1 MSLRIRGKETIV
13 RFAID
18 GVAKTDGSWV
28 KLKDFRITPRTE
40 LVETDYLGE
49 SETDLDSIHNG
60 FDFSFNMDHEDAAA
74 LEFLRDLCD
83 RSAAG
88 QRPQQVTMTV
98 IYNYRQRATVKAQTF
113 QDVFL
118 KVDDVNLGGRT
129 EVVSTAFSGKCKK
142 HVLVNAG

>member
-18 GVAKTDGSWV
+18 GIAKTSGSFV
-28 KLKDFRITPRTE
+28 KLKDFKITPRTE
-40 LVETDYLGE
+40 IKETDYLGE
-49 SETDLDSIHNG
+49 QQTDLDIIHNG
-60 FDFSFNMDHEDAAA
+60 FDFSFTMDHEDSAA
-74 LEFLRDLCD
+74 LDFLKTLCD
-83 RSAAG
+83 NDAAG
-88 QRPQQVTMTV
+88 LRPQQVTMTV
-98 IYNYRQRATVKAQTF
+98 IYNYRERASVKAETF

-129 EVVSTAFSGKCKK
+129 EVVTTTFSGKCKK